1 MAFLFK
7 GNGMINR
14 LLLHHVWGHYLKT
27 AARELQ
33 MHAKA
38 TDMLPG
44 TELDRF
50 QGRYVEWS
58 GFKASFEQAAA
69 GFDTAPYFVGEP
81 DDSCQ
86 SEHWGYL
93 IKGELLVRYK
103 DQEETISAGE
113 AYYLAPGH
121 NVLALEDVE
130 MIEFTPKK
138 G

>member
-1 MAFLFK
+1 M
-7 GNGMINR
+7 
-14 LLLHHVWGHYLKT
+14 KT
-27 AARELQ
+27 AAKELQ

-58 GFKASFEQAAA
+58 GFKASFEQAES

-93 IKGELLVRYK
+93 IKGKLLVRYK
-103 DQEETISAGE
+103 EQEETISAGE